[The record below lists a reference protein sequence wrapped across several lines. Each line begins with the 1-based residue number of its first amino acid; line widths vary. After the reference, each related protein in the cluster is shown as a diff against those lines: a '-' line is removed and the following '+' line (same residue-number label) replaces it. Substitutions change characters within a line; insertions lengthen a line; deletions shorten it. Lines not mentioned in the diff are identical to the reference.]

1 MSLRSAV
8 LIALLGLATMPA
20 IALAQADGSAGAV
33 PKNPAPQST
42 QKPGTPTGQDASQGA
57 EGTGAANGPP
67 QIIVNPPPPVVPPWT
82 WRERVAWGANIV
94 LAVLGYVG
102 IMLFLRMLK
111 SIERNTAASAATAQA
126 AVDTAQATL
135 EQTQLLLEA
144 ERPWIVVRVEASLT
158 KENSFR
164 VMATNR
170 GRTPARIVSLVD
182 RVEVAADETGLPA
195 NPEYDGTK
203 TAARPEPIVLLPSE
217 SVSIKTFGRD
227 DARTVCK
234 TPEEFEK
241 VELWEKNIFLHGRV
255 TYRDMTSST
264 DSEPFVTNWCYWY
277 IHGDKKSALTIA
289 GTPEYNKHI

>member
-1 MSLRSAV
+1 MSKRSAV
-8 LIALLGLATMPA
+8 LIALLTLATMPA
-20 IALAQADGSAGAV
+20 IVSAQVSGNAAA
-33 PKNPAPQST
+33 KNPASQSA
-42 QKPGTPTGQDASQGA
+42 QKQGQDPAPSQAGD
-57 EGTGAANGPP
+57 GTTAANAPP

-82 WRERVAWGANIV
+82 WRERIAWGANIV

-111 SIERNTAASAATAQA
+111 NIERNTESSAATAQA
-126 AVDTAQATL
+126 AVDTAQAAL

-144 ERPWIVVRVEASLT
+144 ERPWIVVRVDPSLT

-164 VMATNR
+164 IMATNR

-182 RVEVAADETGLPA
+182 RVEISVDETSLPA
-195 NPEYDGTK
+195 TPEYEGAK

-217 SVSIKTFGRD
+217 SVPIKTFSRD
-227 DARTVCK
+227 DARAVCK
-234 TPEEFEK
+234 APEEFEK
-241 VELWEKNIFLHGRV
+241 IELWEKNIFLHGRV

-264 DSEPFVTNWCYWY
+264 ESEPFLTDWCYWY

-289 GTPEYNKHI
+289 GTPEYNKHS